1 MSGTKICID
10 TNAFLNVINRE
21 GPFYS
26 YSRKILSA
34 IDDGKI
40 EGAVPTLVIAE
51 ILTGY
56 FANRRDTEAEEFLST
71 SSTNENLKI
80 VPLSTEISLISSK
93 IRAST
98 GLRLPDAV
106 VLGTAVQWNADFLV
120 TNDEHFPK
128 VLGNLKVLDS
138 RGMVANLND

>member
-10 TNAFLNVINRE
+10 TNVFLNVINRE
-21 GPFYS
+21 DPFYS
-26 YSRKILSA
+26 YPRKILSA

-56 FANRRDTEAEEFLST
+56 FANKRDTESEEFLSV

-80 VPLSTEISLISSK
+80 VPQSTEIALISSRIK
-93 IRAST
+93 A
-98 GLRLPDAV
+98 
-106 VLGTAVQWNADFLV
+106 
-120 TNDEHFPK
+120 
-128 VLGNLKVLDS
+128 
-138 RGMVANLND
+138 

>member
-1 MSGTKICID
+1 MSISAITRVGT
-10 TNAFLNVINRE
+10 APSFH
-21 GPFYS
+21 S

-34 IDDGKI
+34 VDDGKI

-56 FANRRDTEAEEFLST
+56 FTNKRDTEAEEFLST
-71 SSTNENLKI
+71 SSTNKNLKI
-80 VPLSTEISLISSK
+80 VPMSTEIAMISSK
-93 IRAST
+93 IRAFT

-106 VLGTAVQWNADFLV
+106 VLGTAVQWHADFLV
-120 TNDEHFPK
+120 TNDELFPK

-138 RGMVANLND
+138 RRMVANLND

>member
-1 MSGTKICID
+1 MSAIRICID
-10 TNAFLNVINRE
+10 TSVFLNVINRE
-21 GPFYS
+21 NPFYS

-40 EGAVPTLVIAE
+40 EGSVPTLVIAE

-56 FANRRDTEAEEFLST
+56 FANRRDTEAEEFLSV

-80 VPLSTEISLISSK
+80 VPLSTEIALISSR

-98 GLRLPDAV
+98 GLRLLDAV
-106 VLGTAVQWNADFLV
+106 VLGTAVQWHADFLV

-128 VLGNLKVLDS
+128 VFGNLKVLDS
-138 RGMVANLND
+138 RGMAVNLND

>member
-56 FANRRDTEAEEFLST
+56 FANKRDTESEEFLSV

-80 VPLSTEISLISSK
+80 VPQSTEIALISSRIK
-93 IRAST
+93 A
-98 GLRLPDAV
+98 
-106 VLGTAVQWNADFLV
+106 
-120 TNDEHFPK
+120 
-128 VLGNLKVLDS
+128 
-138 RGMVANLND
+138 

>member
-1 MSGTKICID
+1 MSGIKICID
-10 TNAFLNVINRE
+10 TNVFLNVINKE
-21 GPFYS
+21 DPFHS

-34 IDDGKI
+34 VDDGKI

-56 FANRRDTEAEEFLST
+56 FANKRDTEAEEFLST

-80 VPLSTEISLISSK
+80 VPLSTEIALTSSK

-106 VLGTAVQWNADFLV
+106 VLGTAVQWNAD
-120 TNDEHFPK
+120 
-128 VLGNLKVLDS
+128 
-138 RGMVANLND
+138 LNPTHP